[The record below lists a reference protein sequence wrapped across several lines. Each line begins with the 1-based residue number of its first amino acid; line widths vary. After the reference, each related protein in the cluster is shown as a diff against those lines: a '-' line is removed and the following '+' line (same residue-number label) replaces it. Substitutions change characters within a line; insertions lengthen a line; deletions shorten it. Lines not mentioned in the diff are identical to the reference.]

1 MGRIFL
7 EYLTGKRI
15 FVCKECEAHLADKA
29 DLISTV
35 STQDIDS
42 KNKSFHGRTGQAYLF
57 DK

>member
-15 FVCKECEAHLADKA
+15 FVCKECEAHLVDKV

-35 STQDIDS
+35 SSLLIIIS
-42 KNKSFHGRTGQAYLF
+42 KKAFHGRTGQAYLF
-57 DK
+57 SK